1 MTKIEF
7 LAAVSVELGGLRPA
21 DVREQIGFLSE
32 MIDDRIDEGFSEAEA
47 VSAMGAPASVAAT
60 ILADAPFSAIV
71 DDGKGKEK
79 KHGSFRTVLIWAA
92 SPIWVSLVF
101 AAVIALFCVTV
112 TLLSLALGFGIAVVP
127 LYLIYKGS
135 WLGGKYLF
143 LGSVAGCKRFFGFLF
158 G

>member
-7 LAAVSVELGGLRPA
+7 LAAVSAELSGLRPA

-47 VSAMGAPASVAAT
+47 VLAMGAPASVAAT
-60 ILADAPFSAIV
+60 ILADAPFAAMIGE
-71 DDGKGKEK
+71 DGRIK
-79 KHGSFRTVLIWAA
+79 KKRGLFRTVLIWAA
-92 SPIWVSLVF
+92 SPIWVSLLF

-143 LGSVAGCKRFFGFLF
+143 LGSVAGLRRFFGFLF